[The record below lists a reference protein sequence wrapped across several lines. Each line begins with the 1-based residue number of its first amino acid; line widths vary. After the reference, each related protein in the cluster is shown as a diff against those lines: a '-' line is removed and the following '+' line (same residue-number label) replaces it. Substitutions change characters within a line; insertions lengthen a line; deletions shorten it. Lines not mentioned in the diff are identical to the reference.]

1 MAAPRIAVFPG
12 SFDPITSGHLDLIA
26 RAARLFDTVIV
37 AVLVNPAKQSMFS
50 LEERQAFIH
59 EACAGI
65 AGPGRIEVDA
75 FEGLL
80 VDYARR
86 VGAVAVLRGLRN
98 AADFNYEQRMIA
110 MNAHLAPAVD
120 TVCLV
125 ASTSVSHI
133 SSRLVKEIAVM
144 GGSIAGLVPPPVEA
158 ALRARV
164 KKG

>member
-1 MAAPRIAVFPG
+1 MVAPRIAVFPG

-37 AVLVNPAKQSMFS
+37 AVLVNPAKQSLFTV
-50 LEERQAFIH
+50 EERQAFIQ
-59 EACAGI
+59 EACARVP
-65 AGPGRIEVDA
+65 GPGRIEVDA

-98 AADFNYEQRMIA
+98 AADFNYEQPMIA

-120 TVCLV
+120 TVCLI
-125 ASTSVSHI
+125 ASTPVSHI
-133 SSRLVKEIAVM
+133 SSRLVKEVAAM
-144 GGSIAGLVPPPVEA
+144 GGSITGMVPAAVETALLV
-158 ALRARV
+158 RV